1 MASFAQDYSAGLTVS
16 VIGHA
21 LLVLAFSFNLIS
33 MPFKDVPPVQLAIEA
48 TVIDM
53 GAVRRKQEA
62 EKQRL
67 LELERQKQA
76 VAAERRKK
84 AQAQQRKREQQLA
97 EQKRRQE
104 AERKRL
110 AEQERQ
116 ADAERRRVT
125 EQKRKAEEARK
136 AELKRKAEEARIA
149 EQKRKAEVA
158 RIAEQRRQEEIQRQF
173 QSELAAEEAR
183 LLAISSGALQ
193 KYKARLMAHVKR
205 YMIWPPGVASG
216 TICVSHVSVIPGGE
230 VVNNRIGQCNGSE
243 AVKRAVEA
251 AVRKASPFPMPDDP
265 GLFERNWTIDFE
277 PEK

>member
-1 MASFAQDYSAGLTVS
+1 M
-16 VIGHA
+16 
-21 LLVLAFSFNLIS
+21 LAFSFNLIS

-136 AELKRKAEEARIA
+136 AEL
-149 EQKRKAEVA
+149 KRKAEVA